1 MFSFRR
7 FFGAIIFSLNC
18 IAMKT
23 IIGLGRYL
31 VFIPLLGFGIK
42 HLRDGADLAGL
53 VPPFFPGG
61 IVWIYV
67 TGGAM
72 LLAVVSGL
80 IGKWDKLAFALAGL
94 MILVFALTIH
104 FRGVLEGGNPRVLF
118 DLLKDVGLTG
128 ACWMYAANYARDN
141 SFVG

>member
-1 MFSFRR
+1 
-7 FFGAIIFSLNC
+7 
-18 IAMKT
+18 MKT
-23 IIGLGRYL
+23 LIGLGRYL

-42 HLRDGADLAGL
+42 HLWDGAELAGL

-72 LLAVVSGL
+72 LLAVVSGI
-80 IGKWDKLAFALAGL
+80 IGKWDQLAFTLAGL
-94 MILVFALTIH
+94 MILIFALTIH

-118 DLLKDVGLTG
+118 DLLKDIGLAG
-128 ACWMYAANYARDN
+128 ACWMYAANYARDE
-141 SFVG
+141 SFVGAYSPA